1 MAGSSALRPKIGAH
15 VRSGGGVQ
23 NAIDNALA
31 MGAETIQIFSGAPY
45 AWKRKKYTEAEVEA
59 YKKRVEKTGVE
70 PAFIHGLYLVN
81 LASSDDALLARSLEA
96 LVGDMKAASLIGAK
110 GVIFHLGSHM
120 GAGYDAK
127 LNQVVESVRKV
138 VDNTPNDAW
147 MILENAAGM
156 GGAIG
161 SKFSELG
168 TIIRESGSD
177 RVKVCIDVQHAFAAG
192 HDVKTRP
199 GLDKMLDEFER
210 DVGLERLVAIHAN
223 DSKCPL
229 GGGIDR
235 HANIGEGHI
244 GRDGFENLLSHPALA
259 EAPFLLEV
267 PGIDDHGPDK
277 ENVEILKTLRPGVA
291 VKS

>member
-1 MAGSSALRPKIGAH
+1 MTPALPKIGAH

-23 NAIDNALA
+23 NAVENALA

-59 YKKRVEKTGVE
+59 YKKRVEETGIE

-81 LASSDDALLARSLEA
+81 LASSDDALLARSHDA

-110 GVIFHLGSHM
+110 GVIFHIGSHM

-127 LNQVVESVRKV
+127 LNQVVEYVRKV
-138 VDNTPNDAW
+138 VDNTPDDAW

-161 SKFSELG
+161 SKFAELG

-177 RVKVCIDVQHAFAAG
+177 RVRVCLDTQHAFAAG
-192 HDVKTRP
+192 HDLRTRA
-199 GLDKMLDEFER
+199 GLDKMFEEFDR
-210 DVGLERLVAIHAN
+210 DVGLERLVAVHAN
-223 DSKCPL
+223 DSKIAL
-229 GGGIDR
+229 GGGVDR
-235 HANIGEGHI
+235 HANIGEGEI
-244 GRDGFENLLSHPALA
+244 GRDGFVNILSHPAFA
-259 EAPFLLEV
+259 EIPFLLEV
-267 PGIDDHGPDK
+267 PGIEDHGPDK
-277 ENVEILKTLRPGVA
+277 ENVEILKSLRAAVA

>member
-1 MAGSSALRPKIGAH
+1 MTPARPRIGAH

-23 NAIDNALA
+23 NAIDNGAA
-31 MGAETIQIFSGAPY
+31 MGAEAIQIFSGAPY

-59 YKKRVEKTGVE
+59 YKKRVEETGIE

-81 LASSDDALLARSLEA
+81 LASSDEALLARSLDA

-110 GVIFHLGSHM
+110 GVIFHIGSHM
-120 GAGYDAK
+120 GAGYDTK
-127 LNQVVESVRKV
+127 LQQVVEYVRKV
-138 VDNTPNDAW
+138 IENTPDDAW

-156 GGAIG
+156 GGAVG
-161 SKFSELG
+161 SKFVELG
-168 TIIRESGSD
+168 AIIRQSDSD
-177 RVKVCIDVQHAFAAG
+177 RVRVCVDVQHAFAAG

-199 GLDKMLDEFER
+199 GLDKMLEEFER
-210 DVGLERLVAIHAN
+210 EVGLDRLAAIHAN

-235 HANIGEGHI
+235 HENIGDGHI
-244 GRDGFENLLSHPALA
+244 GSDGFQNLLSHPALA
-259 EAPFLLEV
+259 EVPFLLEV

-277 ENVEILKTLRPGVA
+277 ENVERLKSLRAAVA

>member
-1 MAGSSALRPKIGAH
+1 MTPALPKIGAH

-23 NAIDNALA
+23 NAVENALA

-59 YKKRVEKTGVE
+59 YKKRVEETGIE

-81 LASSDDALLARSLEA
+81 LASSDDALLARSHDA

-110 GVIFHLGSHM
+110 GVIFHIGSHM

-127 LNQVVESVRKV
+127 LNQVVEYVRKV
-138 VDNTPNDAW
+138 VDNTPDDAW

-156 GGAIG
+156 GCALG
-161 SKFSELG
+161 SKFAELG

-177 RVKVCIDVQHAFAAG
+177 RVRVCLDTQHAFAAG
-192 HDVKTRP
+192 HDLRTRA
-199 GLDKMLDEFER
+199 GLDKMFEEFDR
-210 DVGLERLVAIHAN
+210 DVGLERLVAVHAN
-223 DSKCPL
+223 DSKIAL
-229 GGGIDR
+229 GGGVDR
-235 HANIGEGHI
+235 HANIGEGEI
-244 GRDGFENLLSHPALA
+244 GRDGFVNILSHPAFA
-259 EAPFLLEV
+259 EVPFLLEV
-267 PGIDDHGPDK
+267 PGIEDHGPDK
-277 ENVEILKTLRPGVA
+277 ENVEVLKSLRAAVA

>member
-1 MAGSSALRPKIGAH
+1 MKIGAH

-23 NAIDNALA
+23 NAIENALA

-59 YKKRVEKTGVE
+59 YKKRVEETGIE

-81 LASSDDALLARSLEA
+81 LASSDDALLARSHDA

-110 GVIFHLGSHM
+110 GVIFHIGSHM

-127 LNQVVESVRKV
+127 LSQVVDYVRKV
-138 VDNTPNDAW
+138 VDNTPDDAW

-161 SKFSELG
+161 SKFAELG

-177 RVKVCIDVQHAFAAG
+177 RVRVCLDTQHAFAAG
-192 HDVKTRP
+192 HDLRTRA
-199 GLDKMLDEFER
+199 GLDKMFEEFDR
-210 DVGLERLVAIHAN
+210 DVGLERLVAVHAN
-223 DSKCPL
+223 DSKIAL
-229 GGGIDR
+229 GGGVDR
-235 HANIGEGHI
+235 HANIGEGEI
-244 GRDGFENLLSHPALA
+244 GRDGFVNILSHPSFA
-259 EAPFLLEV
+259 EIPFLLEV
-267 PGIDDHGPDK
+267 PGIEDHGPDK
-277 ENVEILKTLRPGVA
+277 ENVEILKSLRAAVA